1 MAFFSLLRLRIRS
14 SPRNSSASSLEPS
27 QQLSAHNLHLH
38 DANQPS
44 QDSHNTDNM
53 PQEQGYPV
61 LSSVSYQRP
70 VTPHQNNSSNTQ
82 QPNALITPP
91 DTLRHSASHESFEVG
106 SVSMTV
112 TSDVSLSASD
122 IRSMAHE
129 LSEARQ
135 SNEIPRTSSSPLDA
149 QVTVEDYGFLIRL
162 REQRG
167 NHSTPVT
174 DAYKQLLVEFAR
186 RIKERDFVLDEKAVK
201 AEAARRV
208 SNYISNL
215 EHERF
220 VYDTA
225 TSSPSSPPASVN
237 GSLSSRIDAETF
249 SEEVLSIIEQ
259 VADQT
264 LLDAT
269 EPLRHHEKVMKILE
283 KCLREDSFDLKSRIK
298 SLNSTGSLYD
308 ALLKKYETQ
317 QQRQNIAFQ
326 LHEASL
332 RDVSGHLRN
341 VSDTLSDCGSFYST
355 QNGRLQIHTE
365 TFSQRLMVH
374 NQLLDNQQDLNTHL
388 LDQYRGVVSS
398 LQTLMQS
405 QGQSTVVS
413 AHNLSTVASIVN
425 QLSSITMNLP
435 RVMDQSVQQSVS
447 DHVQCS
453 MQRIMHAQ
461 QQAMLSLSE
470 AQERQNAIDYDIL
483 ATKVVDKIQTLRN
496 DKAKN
501 KKHSR
506 VCRIVKKL
514 FCL

>member
-1 MAFFSLLRLRIRS
+1 MAFPSLLRLRIRN
-14 SPRNSSASSLEPS
+14 SPRNSSASSPEPS
-27 QQLSAHNLHLH
+27 QQLSARNLHLH

-44 QDSHNTDNM
+44 QDPHHTDNM
-53 PQEQGYPV
+53 PQEQEYPV

-70 VTPHQNNSSNTQ
+70 VTPHQNNSDNLHQSN
-82 QPNALITPP
+82 NLITPP
-91 DTLRHSASHESFEVG
+91 DTLRHSASHESFGAG
-106 SVSMTV
+106 SVNMTV

-135 SNEIPRTSSSPLDA
+135 RNEIPRTSSSPLDA
-149 QVTVEDYGFLIRL
+149 QVTVEDYGFLVRL

-167 NHSTPVT
+167 NRERPVT

-186 RIKERDFVLDEKAVK
+186 RIKERDFVLDERAVK

-225 TSSPSSPPASVN
+225 TSSPNSPPASVN
-237 GSLSSRIDAETF
+237 GSSSSQIDAETF

-264 LLDAT
+264 LLEAT
-269 EPLRHHEKVMKILE
+269 EPLRHHEKVMKLLE
-283 KCLREDSFDLKSRIK
+283 KCLCEDSFDLKSRIK
-298 SLNSTGSLYD
+298 SLNGTSNLYD

-326 LHEASL
+326 IHDAS
-332 RDVSGHLRN
+332 LRN

-355 QNGRLQIHTE
+355 QNGRLQNHTE
-365 TFSQRLMVH
+365 TFNQRLLVH

-413 AHNLSTVASIVN
+413 AQNLSTVASIVN
-425 QLSSITMNLP
+425 QLSAITMNLP
-435 RVMDQSVQQSVS
+435 TVMNQSVQQTVS
-447 DHVQCS
+447 DHVQSS
-453 MQRIMHAQ
+453 MQRIMHVQ

-496 DKAKN
+496 EKARN

-506 VCRIVKKL
+506 VCRIMKKL
-514 FCL
+514 LGL